1 VNGHRAQDV
10 LVVVICYVLRANQ
23 GACGEWEGARGSKS
37 GQTRATHS
45 LIEHHVIIDALIILE
60 PASEMICAFEDG
72 FCTHTCVHK
81 ETGQCSSTAAWHL
94 PVGFG
99 VEAHG
104 VATFVKERVHSA
116 FDESFSALT
125 GRVCKI
131 GSGSGAKCA
140 GWSALITRQ
149 LRRGRSMPREEATE
163 NSTVAAWTDFFDGGA
178 RQFEA
183 AASRLA

>member
-1 VNGHRAQDV
+1 MRRVGGGKR
-10 LVVVICYVLRANQ
+10 
-23 GACGEWEGARGSKS
+23 

-45 LIEHHVIIDALIILE
+45 LIEHHIIIDALIILE
-60 PASEMICAFEDG
+60 PASEMMCAFEDG

-81 ETGQCSSTAAWHL
+81 ETGQCSSTAARHL

-116 FDESFSALT
+116 FDESFSVLI
-125 GRVCKI
+125 GRVVCNT
-131 GSGSGAKCA
+131 GSGSGAECA

-163 NSTVAAWTDFFDGGA
+163 NSTVAAWTDFFNGGA